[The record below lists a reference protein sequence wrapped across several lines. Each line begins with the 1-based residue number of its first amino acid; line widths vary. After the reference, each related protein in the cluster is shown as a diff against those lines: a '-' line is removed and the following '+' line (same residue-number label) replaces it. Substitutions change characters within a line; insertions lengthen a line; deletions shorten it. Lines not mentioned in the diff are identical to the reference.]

1 MNVTDTDNLMKLLSE
16 EKEIVDK
23 PDAAELID
31 AKGEIELD
39 HVGISCRMLH
49 HRLQCFIGQLL
60 LRWACDRTE
69 GHQRK
74 NPAWHI
80 GSSCRVS

>member
-23 PDAAELID
+23 PDAEELVD

-39 HVGISCRMLH
+39 HVSSLCHWIDIRLH
-49 HRLQCFIGQLL
+49 FLTGQLL
-60 LRWACDRTE
+60 LRRPRDRTE

-74 NPAWHI
+74 DPSWYI
-80 GSSCRVS
+80 SSACWVS